1 MEQERDEARR
11 QVQQLRAAL
20 LKAVIRLREH
30 LLPVNDL
37 SPILFVL
44 EFLDGPI
51 EPMLPSA
58 MSEEDRAQLALAG
71 AELLAA
77 SLATQRL
84 PVDPEMTLRKPWGE
98 MAGVVDVSAFVREAQ
113 DNLLK
118 QHPRDA
124 TP

>member
-1 MEQERDEARR
+1 
-11 QVQQLRAAL
+11 
-20 LKAVIRLREH
+20 
-30 LLPVNDL
+30 
-37 SPILFVL
+37 
-44 EFLDGPI
+44 
-51 EPMLPSA
+51 MLPSA